1 MIAMM
6 RGTIIEISLNRA
18 IIDVGGIGY
27 EVIVAP
33 SSVSSLTSGS
43 EITLYTSAV
52 IREDSWTLYGFSEKN
67 AKELFVELQSVS
79 GVGPKVAYSLISA
92 ISPSELM
99 NAIATGE
106 NSRLEKVPGVGKKMA
121 SRIILELK
129 DRYQSS
135 SRKTSEPW
143 RAQVVEALVSLG
155 FQRKDGEAAIDR
167 AQRDSK
173 ESFASL
179 DLSEILRRCLSQSKA
194 K

>member
-1 MIAMM
+1 MI

-33 SSVSSLTSGS
+33 SSVSTLTSGS

-92 ISPSELM
+92 ILPSELM
-99 NAIATGE
+99 NAIAMGE
-106 NSRLEKVPGVGKKMA
+106 NARLEKVPGVGKKMA

-129 DRYQSS
+129 DRHQSS
-135 SRKTSEPW
+135 SRKSSEPW
-143 RAQVVEALVSLG
+143 RAQVLDALVSLG

-167 AQRDSK
+167 AQRESK

-179 DLSEILRRCLSQSKA
+179 DLSEILRRCLSQSKV

>member
-1 MIAMM
+1 MIAVI
-6 RGTIIEISLNRA
+6 RGTIIEITLNRA
-18 IIDVGGIGY
+18 IIDVGGVGY

-33 SSVSSLTSGS
+33 TSVSSLVAGS

-52 IREDSWTLYGFSEKN
+52 IREDSWTLYGFFEKS
-67 AKELFVELQSVS
+67 AKDLFVELQSVT

-92 ISPSELM
+92 IPPNELI
-99 NAIATGE
+99 NSIAIGE
-106 NSRLEKVPGVGKKMA
+106 NSRLEKVSGVGKKMA

-135 SRKTSEPW
+135 SRRTNEPW
-143 RAQVVEALVSLG
+143 RAQVLEALVSLG

-167 AQRDSK
+167 AELESK